1 MAGISESR
9 SSSLF
14 GSYPSLEGRT
24 VFITGGA
31 SGIGATVVEC
41 FHAQKARVAFVD
53 LDEAAGAALSA
64 RLPGSWFQRC
74 DVTDVAALQDA
85 IKAAAEALGPITI
98 LINNVANDTRHKAA
112 EMTPEQWQKNQ
123 AVNLDPV
130 FIAST
135 TCYPMMKEAGGGSIV
150 NVSSIN
156 ALLGP
161 AEMVG
166 YVAAKGAINAMSKSL
181 AREWGP
187 DNIRVNAL
195 SPGWVITERQLKLW
209 LTPEAEAAW
218 MKQVA
223 LQKRIMPEDVARLM
237 LFLAADD
244 SRMITGQNLVIDGGR
259 T

>member
-1 MAGISESR
+1 MA
-9 SSSLF
+9 F
-14 GSYPSLEGRT
+14 ASYPSLQGKV

-31 SGIGATVVEC
+31 SGIGATFVQS
-41 FHAQKARVAFVD
+41 FHDQGAKVAFVD
-53 LDEAAGAALSA
+53 LDDAAGQALA
-64 RLPGSWFQRC
+64 QKLGGAWFRRC
-74 DVTDVAALQDA
+74 DVTEAEALQAAVRDA
-85 IKAAAEALGPITI
+85 GEALGPVTV

-112 EMTPEQWQKNQ
+112 ETSPEAWRRGL
-123 AVNLDPV
+123 AVNLDPA

-135 TCYPMMKEAGGGSIV
+135 AAYPMMKQAGGGVIV

-161 AEMVG
+161 AELAG
-166 YVAAKGAINAMSKSL
+166 YAAAKGAINSMSKSL

-195 SPGWVITERQLKLW
+195 SPGWVVTARQLELW
-209 LTPEAEAAW
+209 LTPEAEAEW

-223 LQKRIMPEDVARLM
+223 LKRRILPEDIARLA
-237 LFLAADD
+237 LFLASDD
-244 SRMITGQNLVIDGGR
+244 SQMITGQNLVIDGGR